1 MTATRG
7 RVLLINDE
15 MNRKGCKLDF
25 EHLNDLFKQM
35 GFVISSLSAT
45 KIWSC
50 KVGDASYII
59 YDNELSFLGIERGK
73 FYSDKITAH
82 LKLNHSRCLWP
93 HMARDLLSNN
103 PCGQKW

>member
-15 MNRKGCKLDF
+15 MNRTGSKLDF

-35 GFVISSLSAT
+35 GFIISSLSAT

-50 KVGDASYII
+50 KVGDASYFI
-59 YDNELSFLGIERGK
+59 DDSELSFLGIERVK
-73 FYSDKITAH
+73 FYSDKIIVH
-82 LKLNHSRCLWP
+82 LKLNHSRRLWP
-93 HMARDLLSNN
+93 HMARDLLSKNVFA
-103 PCGQKW
+103 QKW